1 MKSRVALHLA
11 LALMF
16 ASCPAAAQGL
26 VVIANVASGVD
37 KLTREEAVNIF
48 MGRYGRLPSGITA
61 LPLDEVGEKALFYR
75 TLIGKELP
83 DVNSYRARLMFSG
96 LGSPP
101 RQTDNAA
108 EVIETVVNNKGAIG
122 YIDKAKVDR
131 RVKVILD
138 LSK

>member
-1 MKSRVALHLA
+1 MKSRIALHLA
-11 LALMF
+11 LALAF
-16 ASCPAAAQGL
+16 ASFPAAAKDL
-26 VVIANVASGVD
+26 VVIANVASGVE

-61 LPLDEVGEKALFYR
+61 LPLDEIGNKAPFYR
-75 TLIGKELP
+75 ALVGKELP
-83 DVNSYRARLMFSG
+83 EVNSYRARLMFSG

-101 RQTDNAA
+101 RQTDNAD

-122 YIDKAKVDR
+122 YIDKAKADR

-138 LSK
+138 LSQ

>member
-1 MKSRVALHLA
+1 MKCRIVPHLA
-11 LALMF
+11 LALVLATF
-16 ASCPAAAQGL
+16 PAAAESL

-61 LPLDEVGEKALFYR
+61 LPLDEVGEKAHFYR

-101 RQTDNAA
+101 RQTDNAD
-108 EVIETVVNNKGAIG
+108 EVIEIVVNNKGALG
-122 YIDKAKVDR
+122 YIDKSKVDR
-131 RVKVILD
+131 RVRVILD
-138 LSK
+138 LSR

>member
-1 MKSRVALHLA
+1 MKGAIAFLLA
-11 LALMF
+11 LASLA
-16 ASCPAAAQGL
+16 ASDAAAAQNL
-26 VVIANVASGVD
+26 VVIANVGSGVD
-37 KLTREEAVNIF
+37 RLTHDEVVNIF
-48 MGRYGRLPSGITA
+48 MGRYGKLPSGITA
-61 LPLDEVGEKALFYR
+61 LPLDEVGNKATFYR
-75 TLIGKELP
+75 ELIGKELA

-101 RQTDNAA
+101 RQTDNVD

-138 LSK
+138 LSQ